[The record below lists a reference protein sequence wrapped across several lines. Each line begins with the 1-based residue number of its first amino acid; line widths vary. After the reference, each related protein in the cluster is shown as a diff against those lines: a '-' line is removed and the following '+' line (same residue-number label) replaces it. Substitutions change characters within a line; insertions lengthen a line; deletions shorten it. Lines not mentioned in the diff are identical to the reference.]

1 MISTFGSFS
10 MAKLGIRSSQQ
21 GLQITGNNISN
32 INTNGYTRQRIN
44 QVSLYNSTADR
55 YSVSTD
61 VRMGMG
67 ALVTSVTQIR
77 DPYLDIR
84 YRNEA
89 CGLGFY
95 DEKMGNLEELKRVL
109 DEVSKDGIHTGF
121 EKIRT
126 QLQNLSKNPNA
137 QENDGLVRSACQEL
151 ISLLHKYS
159 ADLKTQKE
167 SALQGFGQNVDQVN
181 DILTKIRDLNTEI
194 RKSQIHG
201 DNALELVDNRNMLI
215 DQLAEMTKIKVTY
228 TKEQV
233 AGGIFVDKLTI
244 EMDAPGQ
251 DPATR
256 PVLIDGEFANK
267 LQINPLDANGKPD
280 VAGENYDIRL
290 QGLTNKHDE
299 TPLFVK
305 IKEQMDALNDLTG
318 SMQKVNGALADVNT
332 KIEEWKKSLAPFTED
347 DFVKTVTPPA
357 ATSPYDD
364 KLKALT
370 ENVAKAREEYQK
382 ATTPDKKKEALE
394 KLKEEQGKLD
404 KFKKLDQQKQA
415 LDQQQTDLKAKFEKQ
430 YDALEARLKEHGL
443 NPVKAGPN
451 ADGTFNVT
459 VTGGNPAVNKTLLN
473 GTKPNSTPLQFDVT
487 TNAAGGLDLKLDN
500 TVFETKTEQD
510 VNDAAHKNNQLKD
523 KDWYGVLKAD
533 LEYLNGKG
541 EFDTPAT
548 EVRGIAY
555 YQRSLDTLAQTFAQ
569 TMNKL
574 NNTDPD
580 PANWDKNLF
589 DAGDPKDPNKKITAS
604 NISISAGW
612 KAGTTHI
619 TATKDPAAGS
629 GDNSNILS
637 MIQALNGNQTFNVLN
652 KDGEV
657 LKENGKDRVFYTGSF
672 EGMFTNM
679 NAVLGSDMSSTNTML
694 NNASIATNDRAVARD
709 NVSSVDLNEE
719 GINLVQYQKSFAAAC
734 RVMTTLDEMLQTLL
748 SIKN

>member
-67 ALVTSVTQIR
+67 ALVTSITQIR

-121 EKIRT
+121 EEIRT

-318 SMQKVNGALADVNT
+318 SMQKVNGALADVNA
-332 KIEEWKKSLAPFTED
+332 KIKNWEQSVGPDFTLD
-347 DFVKTVTPPA
+347 DFDKKTVAPNP
-357 ATSPYDD
+357 SPYDK
-364 KLKALT
+364 KLKELT
-370 ENVAKAREEYQK
+370 DNVTKAREDYQK
-382 ATTPDKKKEALE
+382 APADKKKEALE

-430 YDALEARLKEHGL
+430 FDALNSRLQEQGL
-443 NPVKAGPN
+443 TATKTEN
-451 ADGTFNVT
+451 ADGTFIVA
-459 VTGGNPAVNKTLLN
+459 VTGGTPTVQETLLTG
-473 GTKPNSTPLQFDVT
+473 GTQKPPQFSVAKK
-487 TNAAGGLDLKLDN
+487 NGGLEMQINGKQ
-500 TVFETKTEQD
+500 FGEKTQQD
-510 VNDAAHKNNQLKD
+510 VEKDAHKNDQLKD

-555 YQRSLDTLAQTFAQ
+555 YQRSLDTLAQTFAK
-569 TMNKL
+569 TMNDL
-574 NNTDPD
+574 NKDPKNPNANTD
-580 PANWDKNLF
+580 LF
-589 DAGDPKDPNKKITAS
+589 DSGAVPPGGQAAPITAS

-637 MIQALNGNQTFNVLN
+637 MIQALNGNQTFNVLD
-652 KDGEV
+652 KDGNV
-657 LKENGKDRVFYTGSF
+657 LQDNGKDRVFYTGSF

-694 NNASIATNDRAVARD
+694 NNASSSTNDRAVARD

>member
-67 ALVTSVTQIR
+67 ALVTSITQIR

-280 VAGENYDIRL
+280 VAGENYGIHL

-318 SMQKVNGALADVNT
+318 SMQKVNGALADVNA
-332 KIEEWKKSLAPFTED
+332 KIKNWEQSVRPEFTPNDFDKKPGAPN
-347 DFVKTVTPPA
+347 P
-357 ATSPYDD
+357 SPYEQ
-364 KLKALT
+364 KLKDLQK
-370 ENVAKAREEYQK
+370 NVDEARKNYQ
-382 ATTPDKKKEALE
+382 AAAPDKKKEALE
-394 KLKEEQGKLD
+394 KLKEAQSTLD
-404 KFKKLDQQKQA
+404 KFKKFDQQKQA

-430 YDALEARLKEHGL
+430 YDALNSRLQEQGL
-443 NPVKAGPN
+443 TATKTEN
-451 ADGTFNVT
+451 ADGTFIVA
-459 VTGGNPAVNKTLLN
+459 VTGGTPTVQETLLTGGTQKPPQFSVAEKN
-473 GTKPNSTPLQFDVT
+473 GGLEMRINGNPFGTKTQ
-487 TNAAGGLDLKLDN
+487 
-500 TVFETKTEQD
+500 QD
-510 VNDAAHKNNQLKD
+510 VEKDAHKNDQLKD

-580 PANWDKNLF
+580 PAKWDKNLF

-637 MIQALNGNQTFNVLN
+637 MIQALNGNQTFNVLD
-652 KDGEV
+652 KDGNV
-657 LKENGKDRVFYTGSF
+657 LQDNGKDRVFYTGSF

>member
-267 LQINPLDANGKPD
+267 LQISPLDANGKPD
-280 VAGENYDIRL
+280 VAVENYDIHL

-318 SMQKVNGALADVNT
+318 SMQKVNVALADVNT
-332 KIEEWKKSLAPFTED
+332 KIEEWKNSLTPFNEN
-347 DFVKTVTPPA
+347 DFVKTVTPPE
-357 ATSPYDD
+357 TSSPYEK
-364 KLKALT
+364 KLKELT
-370 ENVAKAREEYQK
+370 DTVTKAREDYQK
-382 ATTPDKKKEALE
+382 ATQPDEKKAALE
-394 KLKEEQGKLD
+394 KLKEAQGQLD
-404 KFKKLDQQKQA
+404 KFKKFDQQKQT
-415 LDQQQTDLKAKFEKQ
+415 LDQQQTDLQTKFEKQ
-430 YDALEARLKEHGL
+430 FDALNSRLKEHGL

-451 ADGTFNVT
+451 ADGTFHVT
-459 VTGGNPAVNKTLLN
+459 VTGAAVNETLLN
-473 GTKPNSTPLQFDVT
+473 GTQKPPQFSVT
-487 TNAAGGLDLKLDN
+487 EKNGGLEMQINGKP
-500 TVFETKTEQD
+500 FGEKTPQD
-510 VNDAAHKNNQLKD
+510 VEKDAHKNDQLKD

-589 DAGDPKDPNKKITAS
+589 DAGDPNDPDKKITAS

-637 MIQALNGNQTFNVLN
+637 MIQALNGNQTFNVLD
-652 KDGEV
+652 KDGNV
-657 LKENGKDRVFYTGSF
+657 LQDNGKDRVFYTGSF

-694 NNASIATNDRAVARD
+694 NNASSSTNDRAVARD

>member
-67 ALVTSVTQIR
+67 ALVTSITQIR

-267 LQINPLDANGKPD
+267 LQINPLDVNGKPD
-280 VAGENYDIRL
+280 VAVENYKIHL

-332 KIEEWKKSLAPFTED
+332 KIEEWKKSLAPFTEN
-347 DFVKTVTPPA
+347 DFVKTFNPPE
-357 ATSPYDD
+357 TSSPYDK
-364 KLKALT
+364 KLKELT
-370 ENVAKAREEYQK
+370 DNVTKAREDYQK
-382 ATTPDKKKEALE
+382 ASADKKKEALE
-394 KLKEEQGKLD
+394 KLKEAQGQLD
-404 KFKKLDQQKQA
+404 KFKKFDQQKQA

-430 YDALEARLKEHGL
+430 FDALNSRLQEQGL
-443 NPVKAGPN
+443 TATKTEN
-451 ADGTFNVT
+451 ADGTFIVA
-459 VTGGNPAVNKTLLN
+459 VTGGTPTVQETLLTG
-473 GTKPNSTPLQFDVT
+473 GTQNKPPQFSVT
-487 TNAAGGLDLKLDN
+487 EKNGGLEMQINGKP
-500 TVFETKTEQD
+500 FGEKTQQD
-510 VNDAAHKNNQLKD
+510 VEKDAHKNDQLKD

-555 YQRSLDTLAQTFAQ
+555 YQRSLDTLAQTFAK
-569 TMNKL
+569 TMNDL
-574 NNTDPD
+574 NKDPKNPNANTD
-580 PANWDKNLF
+580 LF
-589 DAGDPKDPNKKITAS
+589 DSGAVPPGGQAAPITAS

-637 MIQALNGNQTFNVLN
+637 MIQALNGNQTFNVLD
-652 KDGEV
+652 KDGKV
-657 LKENGKDRVFYTGSF
+657 LQENGNDRVFYTGSF